1 MLVIAGFE
9 SQIAARAAL
18 ASIARA
24 ASESGATLGGAA
36 LARLGFE
43 DAIHV
48 DRVSGLNLPGH
59 VLRALDDVVAG
70 EPGHPTLSLGE
81 TALVVALDSVQEP
94 DRLASAVDRALG
106 ADHAA
111 LWLTDGVAAC
121 NRSRRGRQTR
131 PIESQGS
138 VGRASM
144 MVVAPPCSCRTAERA
159 VARDS
164 HGSLPPRLP
173 GSDRSAAVTRE
184 HKGDA
189 SRARGPAH
197 CERVAQSA

>member
-70 EPGHPTLSLGE
+70 EPGHPTLSLE
-81 TALVVALDSVQEP
+81 
-94 DRLASAVDRALG
+94 RR
-106 ADHAA
+106 
-111 LWLTDGVAAC
+111 
-121 NRSRRGRQTR
+121 RSWWRSTGCRS
-131 PIESQGS
+131 PIGS
-138 VGRASM
+138 
-144 MVVAPPCSCRTAERA
+144 
-159 VARDS
+159 
-164 HGSLPPRLP
+164 PPRSIGHSVP
-173 GSDRSAAVTRE
+173 TTR
-184 HKGDA
+184 
-189 SRARGPAH
+189 
-197 CERVAQSA
+197 RVC